1 MVVLDQTLSLSNSV
15 NNVEFWTETF
25 DSVLKISTPCI
36 LADNHFFLCQLNAI
50 NARLVEKKE
59 VIGGYE
65 SYKGHY
71 LKHLH

>member
-36 LADNHFFLCQLNAI
+36 LAI
-50 NARLVEKKE
+50 NYTRMFPC
-59 VIGGYE
+59 IN
-65 SYKGHY
+65 
-71 LKHLH
+71 